1 MAESIPSRVTCE
13 QATALLL
20 DYVSGTL
27 DPATTLIVDRHL
39 ARCDDC
45 VAFLQT
51 YKETIRATRILHYDD
66 MPAALQDR
74 LFSFLHTRLTH
85 APQSFPGGRDQR

>member
-1 MAESIPSRVTCE
+1 MTESVPSRVTCE

-27 DPATTLIVDRHL
+27 DPAATLILERHL
-39 ARCDDC
+39 ERCDDC

-51 YKETIRATRILHYDD
+51 YKETVHATQALRYED
-66 MPAALQDR
+66 MPGELQNR
-74 LFSFLHTRLTH
+74 LLQTLHVKMRGVH
-85 APQSFPGGRDQR
+85 PQ

>member
-1 MAESIPSRVTCE
+1 MAESVPGRVTCE
-13 QATALLL
+13 QAIALLL

-27 DPATTLIVDRHL
+27 DPATTLILERHL

-51 YKETIRATRILHYDD
+51 YRETLRATRTLCYDD
-66 MPAALQDR
+66 MPPELQNR
-74 LFSFLHTRLTH
+74 LLHTLH
-85 APQSFPGGRDQR
+85 AKIWDIPPS

>member
-1 MAESIPSRVTCE
+1 MAESVPSRVTCA

-27 DPATTLIVDRHL
+27 DPATTLILEGHL

-45 VAFLQT
+45 VACLQT
-51 YKETIRATRILHYDD
+51 YKASIRATRTLCYDD
-66 MPAALQDR
+66 MPEELQDR
-74 LFSFLHTRLTH
+74 LLHTLH
-85 APQSFPGGRDQR
+85 AKMRGVHPQ

>member
-1 MAESIPSRVTCE
+1 MAEFVPGRVTCE

-27 DPATTLIVDRHL
+27 DPATTLILERHL

-51 YKETIRATRILHYDD
+51 YKETIRVTRTLGYED
-66 MPAALQDR
+66 MPEELQNR
-74 LFSFLHTRLTH
+74 LLHTLH
-85 APQSFPGGRDQR
+85 AKISAVHPQ

>member
-1 MAESIPSRVTCE
+1 MAESVPSRVTCE

-27 DPATTLIVDRHL
+27 DLATTLIVERHL

-51 YKETIRATRILHYDD
+51 YKETIRATRTLRYDVMPEELQHRLLHILHAR
-66 MPAALQDR
+66 MRGAHP
-74 LFSFLHTRLTH
+74 
-85 APQSFPGGRDQR
+85 

>member
-1 MAESIPSRVTCE
+1 MAKSVPSRVTCE

-27 DPATTLIVDRHL
+27 DPATALLLERHL
-39 ARCDDC
+39 AGCDDC

-51 YKETIRATRILHYDD
+51 YKDTIRATRTLRYDD
-66 MPAALQDR
+66 MPEKLQTR
-74 LFSFLHTRLTH
+74 LLHTLH
-85 APQSFPGGRDQR
+85 AKLRGAHPQ